1 MEQIQ
6 EVDPRLEQATVARF
20 YSYVFQVAV
29 IEARELCGED
39 PAEAGADRVLVDAAI
54 IRQTP
59 DEGVRWSR
67 AFVQGL
73 IEALDFMRGW
83 SMSNTDRQKV
93 VGVYCDHDPAHM
105 ERVAVGLAIHQALG
119 RIQQSLYKNFP
130 DLDAAGMMADWF
142 ATEGQT
148 TAGMAWLM
156 DTTAHLLVADE
167 MA

>member
-1 MEQIQ
+1 MEQMQ

-20 YSYVFQVAV
+20 FSYVFEVAV
-29 IEARELCGED
+29 REAQELYAENPED
-39 PAEAGADRVLVDAAI
+39 AGADRVLVDGSF
-54 IRQTP
+54 RQNP
-59 DEGVRWSR
+59 DDGVRWNR
-67 AFVQGL
+67 EFVQGL
-73 IEALDFMRGW
+73 VETLDFMRGW
-83 SMSNTDRQKV
+83 PMADTDRQKV

-130 DLDAAGMMADWF
+130 EIDAAGMMADWL

-167 MA
+167 VA